1 MQVSDLTFRLKL
13 YTLGLLT
20 PIFIILG
27 LLFSAPYFLT
37 SNETYSVSEFAVLES
52 TNPLPSKKT
61 LRGAYALY
69 QKKAF
74 QKLILVIREDKTDNL
89 ILPVKEREEKI
100 KSYLISQGLPDEAIL
115 SLKIPPVKSSESEDI
130 AKHLLKLVISENTKS
145 VLVLAKQYEA
155 TRVLKTYRK
164 VFQSIPTKVYVYS
177 TPSENTSSNWFLTE
191 AGVTEVIL
199 ELSKYINSYIRGIL

>member
-13 YTLGLLT
+13 YTLGFLS
-20 PIFIILG
+20 PIFIIFG
-27 LLFSAPYFLT
+27 LVFSAPYFLA
-37 SNETYSVSEFAVLES
+37 SNETYSVSEYAVLES

-61 LRGAYALY
+61 LRGVYALY

-89 ILPVKEREEKI
+89 ILPVKEREEKV
-100 KSYLISQGLPDEAIL
+100 KSFLVSQGFPEEAVL

-130 AKHLLKLVISENTKS
+130 AKHLLKLVIPENTKA
-145 VLVLAKQYEA
+145 VLVLTKQYEA
-155 TRVLKTYRK
+155 SRVLKTYRK
-164 VFQSIPTKVYVYS
+164 VFQSIPTKVYVFS
-177 TPSENTSSNWFLTE
+177 TPSENTPSNWFLSE
-191 AGVTEVIL
+191 SGVSEMSL